1 MKVGNISQKYN
12 IGKIYISAML
22 PSTRPDINIFDINK
36 KLRDLCM
43 KYSFEFIDHE
53 QITTKLL
60 WNDNIHLLDRGK
72 STLAQNFVNE

>member
-22 PSTRPDINIFDINK
+22 PSTRTDINIFDINK

-43 KYSFEFIDHE
+43 KYSFEFIDNE